1 MFVEWI
7 KLLDPVPHFNISP
20 SFLSPSEM
28 LVMAIVLL
36 LAESYLVIT
45 GSEKHTQ
52 IKKGLIVVRAG
63 HPPTVWL
70 REDAKATSYQLPLLF
85 DLKWNL
91 ALLLEENNTL

>member
-7 KLLDPVPHFNISP
+7 KLPDPVPHFNISP
-20 SFLSPSEM
+20 SFLSPEM
-28 LVMAIVLL
+28 LGMAIVLL
-36 LAESYLVIT
+36 LAGSYLVIT

-70 REDAKATSYQLPLLF
+70 REDTKATSYQLPLLF
-85 DLKWNL
+85 DLKWNF
-91 ALLLEENNTL
+91 ALLLEEKNTL